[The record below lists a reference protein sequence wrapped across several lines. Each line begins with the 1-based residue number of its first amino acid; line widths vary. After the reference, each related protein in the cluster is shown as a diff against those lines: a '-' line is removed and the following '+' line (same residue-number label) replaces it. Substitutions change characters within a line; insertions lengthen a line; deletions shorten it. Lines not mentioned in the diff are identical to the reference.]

1 MSGDGSAWVDCRC
14 GARHWGV
21 FGAAGLLLRTPDE
34 RVLMQLRAGWSHH
47 GGTWSLPGGARDSHE
62 RPVDAALREAF
73 EETGIDPW
81 AVVVDGVVRA
91 EHGTWRYDTVFGYV
105 PEELAVTATDE
116 SDALEWVPIAEVQD
130 LPLHPALGAA
140 WGSLIVPGTH
150 ALVDLRGLADLDAT
164 LAFLEAQFVN
174 GWRTAQSPVV
184 RVTALVDPD
193 AGSALASLTDLVE
206 RQSWCGD
213 PADLEPHISGRHR
226 AVLFTNDADLAM
238 QRTGAGL
245 PTESLS
251 EAVDAPR

>member
-47 GGTWSLPGGARDSHE
+47 GGSWSLPGGARDSHE

-73 EETGIDPW
+73 EETGIDPR

-105 PEELAVTATDE
+105 PEELPVTTTDE
-116 SDALEWVPIAEVQD
+116 SDALEWVLISEVQE

-140 WGSLIVPGTH
+140 WGSLIVSSTH
-150 ALVDLRGLADLDAT
+150 ALVDLRGLADPSVSLGALEDR
-164 LAFLEAQFVN
+164 LAS
-174 GWRTAQSPVV
+174 GWRTVESPVV
-184 RVTALVDPD
+184 RVTALLDPD
-193 AGSALASLTDLVE
+193 AHESGPSLTSLVE
-206 RQSWCGD
+206 QQSWRGD
-213 PADLEPHISGRHR
+213 SADLQAHVSGRHQTL
-226 AVLFTNDADLAM
+226 LFTNDADLAV
-238 QRTGAGL
+238 QCTGAGL

-251 EAVDAPR
+251 EAIGTPR